1 METQNNN
8 LKLKESKL
16 HKLISY
22 YYKNLY
28 NNFETKDIIQNRI
41 IDIDIII
48 KWIEQDWKRPEYKI
62 YVKAEKWLPE
72 ITIKNQWVFFL
83 YCVIHWFLPNI
94 NSIIISNKWKKV
106 DIASYKNFVL
116 LHRMF
121 DLFFTKWF
129 NFAVYDVINKLIS
142 DNNFQE
148 IFKNKNID
156 ILTEPEML
164 SLIKTL
170 EDIKITWFDLHKY
183 HFHTKLGK
191 LNNTWTFSENIFLE
205 IAMKYENQIR
215 EIIWFDTT
223 YIKPASYEDDTK
235 NKTDFN
241 WIYSQNR
248 KQKTYQKTPIQ
259 FTISLSSKKINN
271 IIDYF
276 INSSY
281 HQFIYLQVNWKFKQN
296 IKDIEKKYQNWI
308 MNPQQRESQ
317 DPTKFP
323 FFINNLWAEKNE
335 AIIIYF
341 YLHHI
346 MKNKKWNNI
355 IHLNNNI
362 DWIDFSNTFV
372 KTKKDILQ
380 KWKITKKTYKIYK
393 QWTDIWQIILLE
405 KNIDNKY

>member
-8 LKLKESKL
+8 LAPKESKL
-16 HKLISY
+16 HKLIRY

-28 NNFETKDIIQNRI
+28 KNFETKDIIQNRI
-41 IDIDIII
+41 VDIDIII
-48 KWIEQDWKRPEYKI
+48 KWIEKTWKRPEYNI
-62 YVKAEKWLPE
+62 YIQPKKWLPE
-72 ITIKNQWVFFL
+72 IIIKNQGVFFL
-83 YCVIHWFLPNI
+83 YCVIHWILPNI
-94 NSIIISNKWKKV
+94 DSIIISNKWKKI

-129 NFAVYDVINKLIS
+129 NFAIYDVINKLLS
-142 DNNFQE
+142 NNDFQE
-148 IFKNKNID
+148 IFKNENID
-156 ILTEPEML
+156 ILTQPEML

-170 EDIKITWFDLHKY
+170 EDIKITWFDLPKY
-183 HFHTKLGK
+183 HFHPKLGK
-191 LNNTWTFSENIFLE
+191 LNNIWTFSENIFLE

-241 WIYSQNR
+241 WVYSQN
-248 KQKTYQKTPIQ
+248 KTQKTYQKTPIQ
-259 FTISLSSKKINN
+259 FTISQSWEKINKIIEYFSNSSK
-271 IIDYF
+271 
-276 INSSY
+276 S
-281 HQFIYLQVNWKFKQN
+281 QFIYLQVDGEFKNN
-296 IKDIEKKYQNWI
+296 IKNIENQYQDWI

-323 FFINNLWAEKNE
+323 FFINNLWKEKDN

-346 MKNKKWNNI
+346 IKHK
-355 IHLNNNI
+355 
-362 DWIDFSNTFV
+362 
-372 KTKKDILQ
+372 KTKNIRHITNTIDGINFSDTFIETERHTLL
-380 KWKITKKTYKIYK
+380 KWKVIKNIYKIYK
-393 QWTDIWQIILLE
+393 QWNFIWQIIILE
-405 KNIDNKY
+405 KKVDNN